1 MAQSAITIIGTNISA
16 QVGDYLMC
24 SCTDGQLDGFNVVT
38 EPFVL
43 GTIEEIIPNSAITVD
58 TNGDNILDPYFPGRT
73 TIAWEWQ
80 STLANSGI
88 GKCRGG
94 IFLGFVKDCKANI
107 ADLVGYYAEA
117 KFVNNDFKEFCELFS
132 VNSQVSVSSK

>member
-1 MAQSAITIIGTNISA
+1 
-16 QVGDYLMC
+16 MC

-58 TNGDNILDPYFPGRT
+58 VNGDNILDPYFPGRT

-80 STLANSGI
+80 SSPYFSHPLH
-88 GKCRGG
+88 KCSSG
-94 IFLGFVKDCKANI
+94 IFLGFAKDCKVNI